1 MKKGLLKYIFPLIC
15 LALLA
20 VAPDASA
27 QNRQVT
33 GKITDSETGEG
44 FPGVSVLEVGTSNGT
59 VTDLNGNY
67 SLSVGSGARL
77 SFSFIGYVTQEVEVG
92 SRSVIDV
99 PLALDVKQ
107 LQELV
112 ITGYT
117 VDNRRETSGSISTV
131 KPKDI
136 AVIPT
141 GNVEQ
146 SLAGRIAGVNVITNG
161 QPGST
166 SQIRVRGFGAFGG
179 NAPLYVVDGVP
190 VGDTNFL
197 SPDDIE
203 STTVLKDAAAAS
215 IYGARAANGVI
226 VYTTK
231 KGSKTAKKISI
242 DYNSMFG
249 MTFPGKG
256 IEMMNPADFA
266 EWTWNAERN
275 QARIESREPVFS
287 HPQFGT
293 GSSPVLPDFLSVGGE
308 SGRIGTYTAA
318 EAAMY
323 NVDPAA
329 GSVYQITRA
338 ATGAGT
344 DWYDAI
350 TRVAPLQRQTLGLH
364 GGTDRSRFYFSLS
377 AQDQAGIVTYNQ
389 FKRYSFRANSEFD
402 LLPNLRFGENMQF
415 TYRSV
420 LAQQGNE
427 GGQGVAD
434 DENDILSAFRMPTI
448 IPVYDEFGGYAGTA
462 SKGFNN
468 PRNPVATRDGQK
480 NNRGFNG
487 SGFGNVYL
495 EYDPI
500 PGLTL
505 RTNVG
510 GQYGAGY
517 SWGYGR
523 RQYENSENN
532 SAFSYSESANWGFQW
547 NFTNTANYKKTFG
560 VHNID
565 LLVGQEAL
573 NTGRS
578 RGMSADGLNPFSQDP
593 DFVTISTLG
602 SRNPP
607 NSYYDKGVNFSS
619 YFGRA
624 NYILNDKY
632 IFSAVIRRDGSSRF
646 GAENRYGVFPAFS
659 AAWRLSSESFM
670 SSLTFIDDL
679 KIRGGYG
686 TMGNSNNVNPN
697 NQYSLYATT
706 IANSSYDIAGSNGN
720 AAGFYRSR
728 IGNAAAKWET
738 SVTQNIGI
746 DGTLFD
752 GKLDVIV
759 DFWRKDTKDLLF
771 NLPVPLPLG
780 VYAAAPSVNIGEMRN
795 QGIDLQLINR
805 GNLTSDLTY
814 EVNVTGSL
822 LKNEIV
828 KLDGDLL
835 FFTDGTTTYRGI
847 APIRNPVGY
856 TLSSFWGY
864 EVESLW
870 QSAAEVTSANS
881 LDGDGSTEFQAGAA
895 PGHFRYR
902 DLDGDGKITEDDRKF
917 LGSPVA
923 PFTGGLTFSLGYKNF
938 DLAAY
943 FYTSIGN
950 EIWNQSRWF
959 TDFYPSFAGAAIAE
973 RVKDSWSPTN
983 TGSNQPVFD
992 KSSNFSTNTQANS
1005 YYVENG
1011 SYLRLQ
1017 NITLGYKM
1025 PADLLSRLKM
1035 TQLRVFVSANN
1046 LMTITGYEG
1055 LDPSVGGNADIN
1067 FGVDVGNY
1075 PITKGFTGGIQLGF

>member
-190 VGDTNFL
+190 VQNTNFL

-231 KGSKTAKKISI
+231 KGSKQAKKISI

-249 MTFPGKG
+249 FTTPGKG

-275 QARIESREPVFS
+275 QARIEGREPVFS

-293 GSSPVLPDFLSVGGE
+293 GTTPRMPDFLSVGGE
-308 SGRIGTYTAA
+308 SGRVGTYTAA
-318 EAAMY
+318 EAALY
-323 NVDPAA
+323 NVDPSA
-329 GSVYQITRA
+329 GTVYQITRA

-350 TRVAPLQRQTLGLH
+350 TNVGTLQRQTLGLH
-364 GGTDRSRFYFSLS
+364 GGTDRSRFYFSTS
-377 AQDQAGIVTYNQ
+377 IQDQAGIVLYNT

-420 LAQQGNE
+420 LGQQGNE

-462 SKGFNN
+462 SRGFNN
-468 PRNPVATRDGQK
+468 PRNPVATRDGLQ
-480 NNRGFNG
+480 NNRGFEG

-510 GQYGAGY
+510 GAYGNNY

-532 SAFSYSESANWGFQW
+532 SAFSYSENSGWNFQW

-560 VHNID
+560 IHNID

-573 NTGRS
+573 NTGKG
-578 RGMSADGLNPFSQDP
+578 RGMSASGLNPFSNDI

-607 NSYYDKGVNFSS
+607 NSFYYKGVNFSS

-632 IFSAVIRRDGSSRF
+632 IVSAVLRRDGSSSF
-646 GAENRYGVFPAFS
+646 GADNKYGIFPAFS

-670 SSLTFIDDL
+670 SSLTWVDDL
-679 KIRGGYG
+679 KIRGGWG
-686 TMGNSNNVNPN
+686 QMGNANGIDPN
-697 NQYSLYATT
+697 NQYSLYGGSIGA
-706 IANSSYDIAGSNGN
+706 SSYDISGSNGS
-720 AAGFYRSR
+720 AANGFYRTR
-728 IGNAAAKWET
+728 IGNSGAKWET

-746 DGTLFD
+746 DGTYFD
-752 GKLDVIV
+752 GKLDVIL
-759 DFWRKDTKDLLF
+759 DFWQKDTKDLLF
-771 NLPVPLPLG
+771 SVPVPIPLG
-780 VYAAAPSVNIGEMRN
+780 PNASAPAVNIGEMSN
-795 QGIDLQLINR
+795 KGIDLQIINR

-814 EVNVTGSL
+814 EVNVTGSF

-828 KLDGDLL
+828 TLAGDLE
-835 FFTDGTTTYRGI
+835 FFTSGTQTYRGI
-847 APIRNPVGY
+847 APIRNQRGY
-856 TLSSFWGY
+856 SLSSFFGY
-864 EVESLW
+864 DVQGLF
-870 QSAAEVTSANS
+870 QNDAEVASAPN
-881 LDGDGSTEFQAGAA
+881 QAGAA

-902 DLDGDGKITEDDRKF
+902 DVDGDGEITEDDRVF

-938 DLAAY
+938 DLATY

-959 TDFYPSFAGAAIAE
+959 TDFYPSFAGASIAE
-973 RVKDSWSPTN
+973 RVKNSWTPSNTN
-983 TGSNQPVFD
+983 TDHPVFD

-1011 SYLRLQ
+1011 SYLRMQ
-1017 NITLGYKM
+1017 NVTLGYKM

-1035 TQLRVFVSANN
+1035 TNLRVFVSANN
-1046 LMTITGYEG
+1046 LLTITGYEG

-1075 PITKGFTGGIQLGF
+1075 PITRSFTGGLQIGF

>member
-1 MKKGLLKYIFPLIC
+1 MKKGLLKYVFPLIC
-15 LALLA
+15 LAMLA
-20 VAPDASA
+20 LAPDANA
-27 QNRQVT
+27 QQRQIT

-179 NAPLYVVDGVP
+179 NEPLYVVDGVP
-190 VGDTNFL
+190 VGSTDFL

-231 KGSKTAKKISI
+231 KGSKGAKKISI

-249 MTFPGKG
+249 FTTPGVG
-256 IEMMNPADFA
+256 IDMMNPADFA

-275 QARIESREPVFS
+275 QARADNREPVFS

-293 GSSPVLPDFLSVGGE
+293 GTTPVLPDYLSVGGT
-308 SGRIGTYTAA
+308 SGFIGNVNLAD
-318 EAAMY
+318 EATRY
-323 NVDPAA
+323 NIDPSV
-329 GSVYQITRA
+329 GGVYQVTRA
-338 ATGAGT
+338 ATGQGT
-344 DWYDAI
+344 DWYGAI
-350 TRVAPLQRQTLGLH
+350 SRVAPMQRQTLGLH
-364 GGTDRSRFYFSLS
+364 GGTDRSRYYFSLS
-377 AQDQAGIVTYNQ
+377 LQDQGGPIIYND

-420 LAQQGNE
+420 LGQQGNA

-434 DENDILSAFRMPTI
+434 DENDVLAAFRMPTI

-462 SKGFNN
+462 SRGFNN
-468 PRNPVATRDGQK
+468 PRNPVASRDGQQ
-480 NNRGFNG
+480 NNRNFNG
-487 SGFGNVYL
+487 NGFGNVYL

-505 RTNVG
+505 RSTLG
-510 GQYGAGY
+510 GQYNNY
-517 SWGYGR
+517 YFWGYGR

-532 SAFSYSESANWGFQW
+532 SAFSYNEGGGWSFGW
-547 NFTNTANYKKTFG
+547 NFTNTINYKKTFG
-560 VHNID
+560 IHNID
-565 LLVGQEAL
+565 LLAGQEAL
-573 NTGRS
+573 NTGVA
-578 RGMSADGLNPFSQDP
+578 RGMSADGLNPFSQDL
-593 DFVTISTLG
+593 DYITISTLD

-607 NSYYDKGVNFSS
+607 NSFYGKGVNFSS
-619 YFGRA
+619 LFGRA

-632 IFSAVIRRDGSSRF
+632 IFSAVLRRDGSSRF
-646 GAENRYGVFPAFS
+646 GSENRYGVFPAFS

-686 TMGNSNNVNPN
+686 LMGNSNNVDPN
-697 NQYSLYATT
+697 NQYSLYASN
-706 IANSSYDIAGSNGN
+706 IGASWYDINGN
-720 AAGFYRSR
+720 NGSAPGFFRSR
-728 IGNAAAKWET
+728 IGNPAAKWET

-746 DGTLFD
+746 DGTFLD

-759 DFWRKDTKDLLF
+759 DFWAKDTRDLLF
-771 NLPVPLPLG
+771 SVQVPSPLG
-780 VYAAAPSVNIGEMRN
+780 VNAAAPSVNIGEMSN
-795 QGIDLQLINR
+795 KGIDLQIINR

-814 EVNVTGSL
+814 ELNVTGSL

-828 KLDGDLL
+828 FLQEGLE
-835 FFTDGTTTYRGI
+835 FFTAGTSTYRGI
-847 APIRNPVGY
+847 APIRNQVGY
-856 TLSSFWGY
+856 SLSSFFGFDVVGLF
-864 EVESLW
+864 ED
-870 QSAAEVTSANS
+870 AAEVASAP
-881 LDGDGSTEFQAGAA
+881 TQAGAA
-895 PGHFRYR
+895 PGRFRYR
-902 DLDGDGKITEDDRKF
+902 DIDGNGVINNDDRTF

-938 DLAAY
+938 DIATY

-973 RVKDSWSPTN
+973 RVKDSWTPTN
-983 TGSNQPVFD
+983 TNTDHPVFD
-992 KSSNFSTNTQANS
+992 KASNFSTNTQANS

-1011 SYLRLQ
+1011 SYLRMQ
-1017 NITLGYKM
+1017 NVTLGYKM
-1025 PADLLSRLKM
+1025 PADLLSRLSM
-1035 TQLRVFVSANN
+1035 TQLRIFVSANN
-1046 LMTITGYEG
+1046 LLTITGYEG
-1055 LDPSVGGNADIN
+1055 LDPSVGGNADLN
-1067 FGVDVGNY
+1067 FGVDVGNIPLTRSY
-1075 PITKGFTGGIQLGF
+1075 TAGIQLGF

>member
-15 LALLA
+15 LVLLV
-20 VAPDASA
+20 VATDATA
-27 QNRQVT
+27 QNRQVS
-33 GKITDSETGEG
+33 GKVTDSETGEG

-99 PLALDVKQ
+99 PLSLDVKQ

-190 VGDTNFL
+190 VQDTNFL

-231 KGSKTAKKISI
+231 KGSKKAQKISI

-249 MTFPGKG
+249 MTFPGQG

-275 QARIESREPVFS
+275 QARIENREPVFS

-293 GSSPVLPDFLSVGGE
+293 GTSPVLPKYLSIGGV
-308 SGRIGTYTAA
+308 SGANREPTAA
-318 EAAMY
+318 EIAMY

-329 GSVYQITRA
+329 GSVFQITKA
-338 ATGAGT
+338 ATGQGT

-389 FKRYSFRANSEFD
+389 FRRYSFRANSEFD

-565 LLVGQEAL
+565 ILVGQEAL

-632 IFSAVIRRDGSSRF
+632 ILSAVIRRDGSSRF
-646 GAENRYGVFPAFS
+646 GSENRYGVFPAFS

-670 SSLTFIDDL
+670 QSLTFIDDL
-679 KIRGGYG
+679 KVRGGYG

-697 NQYSLYATT
+697 NQYSLYATS

-728 IGNAAAKWET
+728 IGNPPAKWET
-738 SVTQNIGI
+738 SVTKNIGI

-752 GKLDVIV
+752 GKLDVII
-759 DFWRKDTKDLLF
+759 DLWQKDTKDLLF
-771 NLPVPLPLG
+771 DVPVPLPLG
-780 VYAAAPSVNIGEMRN
+780 VNAVPPSVNIGKMVN
-795 QGIDLQLINR
+795 KGIDLQLINR
-805 GNLTSDLTY
+805 GNITSELTY
-814 EVNVTGSL
+814 EVNVTGSFL
-822 LKNEIV
+822 HNEIV
-828 KLDGDLL
+828 TLDGNLE
-835 FFTDGTTTYRGI
+835 FFTAGTQTYRGI
-847 APIRNPVGY
+847 APIRNAVGY
-856 TLSSFWGY
+856 SLSSFFGY
-864 EVESLW
+864 DVQGLF
-870 QSAAEVTSANS
+870 QSDAEVASAP
-881 LDGDGSTEFQAGAA
+881 TQAGAA

-902 DLDGDGKITEDDRKF
+902 DVDGDGEITEDDRVF

-923 PFTGGLTFSLGYKNF
+923 PFTGGMTFSLGYKNF

-973 RVKDSWSPTN
+973 RVKNSWTPTN
-983 TGSNQPVFD
+983 TNTDHPVFD

-1025 PADLLSRLKM
+1025 PADLLTRLKM
-1035 TQLRVFVSANN
+1035 TQLRIFVSANN

-1075 PITKGFTGGIQLGF
+1075 PITKGFTAGLNIGF